1 MLFKIK
7 YNNENSFISIWL
19 IDLLSLKYFCV
30 DFKDFSF
37 FVKKFFL
44 LLFKCGV
51 KEETLS
57 KKYSKTYFCINLS
70 PIVFAIDLNFFS
82 KIASDDGLLSVCL
95 L

>member
-1 MLFKIK
+1 MFKIK
-7 YNNENSFISIWL
+7 YNNENSFISICL

-30 DFKDFSF
+30 DFKDLSF
-37 FVKKFFL
+37 FVKNFFL
-44 LLFKCGV
+44 LLFKLGV
-51 KEETLS
+51 KEETPS

-70 PIVFAIDLNFFS
+70 LMVFAIDLNFFS